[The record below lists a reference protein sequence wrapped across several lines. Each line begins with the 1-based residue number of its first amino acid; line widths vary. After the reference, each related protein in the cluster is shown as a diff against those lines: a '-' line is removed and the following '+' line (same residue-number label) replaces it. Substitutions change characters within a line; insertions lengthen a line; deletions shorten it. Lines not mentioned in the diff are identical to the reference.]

1 MMLHFKGIANARVHR
16 LAFLWATGVFF
27 WAGCASLTPSGRDQ
41 AALFP
46 RMEGW
51 KLLDDV
57 RTYTPETLYEY
68 INGAAVG
75 YLAYDFQELHVA
87 EYRRKKQASVLV
99 EIYRHLTPAHAFGI
113 YSQERP
119 REGPFL
125 DIGAQGYCE
134 VPLLNFIVGEHYVK
148 INGAGDP
155 PASETLLETFSHA
168 LVAALGGK
176 TGLPPVLACFPEELR
191 LPDSEMFV
199 ARNFLGY
206 GFLHSGYTAEYR
218 IDDQYFKLFIIEGT
232 DRQDCQQMVE
242 SYAELTQYPE
252 VVEEGPLHTFTDP
265 YHGEVTLAWK
275 GNYIWGA
282 LDLADSQERSRYLSS
297 IETGLS
303 KLQPDM

>member
-1 MMLHFKGIANARVHR
+1 MMHQIRGLANARFHR
-16 LAFLWATGVFF
+16 LAFLWAAGVFF
-27 WAGCASLTPSGRDQ
+27 CGGCASQTPAARDHTV
-41 AALFP
+41 LFP
-46 RMEGW
+46 RVEGW
-51 KLLDDV
+51 KLSDDV
-57 RTYTPETLYEY
+57 RVYTPETLYEY

-87 EYRRKKQASVLV
+87 EYRQKKQASVLV

-134 VPLLNFIVGEHYVK
+134 APLLNFIVGEYYVK

-155 PASETLLETFSHA
+155 PASEAVLEVFSHA
-168 LVAALGGK
+168 LVGTLGGK
-176 TGLPPVLACFPEELR
+176 TSLPDVLACFPEELR
-191 LPDSEMFV
+191 QSNSEMFV

-218 IDDQYFKLFIIEGT
+218 LDDQTFRLFIIKGT
-232 DRQDCQQMVE
+232 DRQDCLQMVE
-242 SYAELTQYPE
+242 SYAELTQYPN
-252 VVEEGPLHTFTDP
+252 VVEEGPLHTFADP
-265 YHGEVTLAWK
+265 YHGEISLAWK

-282 LDLADSQERSRYLSS
+282 LDLADSQLLSQYLTLIGS
-297 IETGLS
+297 ELS
-303 KLQPDM
+303 KLHPDI